1 MLEGDPNPLV
11 DPREC
16 PRDGCEETRLTSLG
30 MDYHLIR
37 DHGDCGVRT
46 VPEQVAEAGGT

>member
-1 MLEGDPNPLV
+1 MTTLPPTSWI

-16 PRDGCEETRLTSLG
+16 PCKGCDETRFTSLG

-37 DHGDCGVRT
+37 DHGDGGART
-46 VPEQVAEAGGT
+46 VPEQVAEAGRT